1 MLFVDLKTAFD
12 KVDRKFLWENL
23 RRKGISEEIFR
34 RIRKSYEKTKVKI
47 RTSRVGYM
55 DMFRT

>member
-47 RTSRVGYM
+47 RTRVGYM